1 MGVFKD
7 LIDWA
12 NGKDKMDKDGLMEA
26 SIQLNIVI
34 KRLRRQERK
43 LQKQADIAKRRVMK
57 AREDGDTMNAKN
69 MARNY
74 LQVKKQVNMINN
86 FQYKIQNLQF
96 KLDQAKLMGD
106 LGSVMKGVGDSLSY
120 LKAYMNVPDMAEMF
134 YQLDEG
140 LTKVD
145 ISTEMISEGM
155 EEVSVDSQVE
165 DKEVDKFLSEVDEEL
180 GVEVAE
186 TLPQV
191 NDDKIKSL
199 EKELDELKSK
209 E

>member
-74 LQVKKQVNMINN
+74 LQVKKQVSMINN

-106 LGSVMKGVGDSLSY
+106 LGGVMKGVGDSLSY
-120 LKAYMNVPDMAEMF
+120 LKAYMNVPDMAQMF

-145 ISTEMISEGM
+145 ITTEMMSDGM

>member
-12 NGKDKMDKDGLMEA
+12 NGKDKMDKDSLTEA
-26 SIQLNIVI
+26 SIQLKIVI

-43 LQKQADIAKRRVMK
+43 LKKQADIAKRKVMK
-57 AREDGDTMNAKN
+57 LREDGDTMNAKN

-74 LQVKKQVNMINN
+74 LQVKKQINMISN

-96 KLDQAKLMGD
+96 KLDQAKLMSD
-106 LGSVMKGVGDSLSY
+106 LGGVMEGVSNSLSY

-134 YQLDEG
+134 YQLDES

-145 ISTEMISEGM
+145 ITSEMMSDGLD
-155 EEVSVDSQVE
+155 EVSVDSQVE
-165 DKEVDKFLSEVDEEL
+165 EEEVNKFLSEVDEEI

-186 TLPQV
+186 TLPEV
-191 NDDKIKSL
+191 SDDRIKDL

>member
-7 LIDWA
+7 LVDWA
-12 NGKDKMDKDGLMEA
+12 NGKNKMDKDNLMSA
-26 SIQLNIVI
+26 SIELNIVI

-57 AREDGDTMNAKN
+57 LREDGDTMNAKN

-74 LQVKKQVNMINN
+74 LQVKKQVNMVSN
-86 FQYKIQNLQF
+86 FQYKIQNLKF
-96 KLDQAKLMGD
+96 KLDQAKIVTD
-106 LGSVMKGVGDSLSY
+106 LGGVMKGVGESLSY
-120 LKAYMNVPDMAEMF
+120 LKAYMQVPDMAQIF

-145 ISTEMISEGM
+145 ITSEMLTDGI

-191 NDDKIKSL
+191 SDDKIKDL
-199 EKELDELKSK
+199 EKELNELKSK

>member
-120 LKAYMNVPDMAEMF
+120 LKAYMNVPDMAQMF

-165 DKEVDKFLSEVDEEL
+165 DTEVDKFLSEVDEEL

>member
-1 MGVFKD
+1 
-7 LIDWA
+7 
-12 NGKDKMDKDGLMEA
+12 
-26 SIQLNIVI
+26 
-34 KRLRRQERK
+34 
-43 LQKQADIAKRRVMK
+43 
-57 AREDGDTMNAKN
+57 

-74 LQVKKQVNMINN
+74 LQVKKQINMISN

-96 KLDQAKLMGD
+96 KLDQAKLMSD
-106 LGSVMKGVGDSLSY
+106 LGGVMQGVSDSLSY

-145 ISTEMISEGM
+145 ITTEMISDGM

-165 DKEVDKFLSEVDEEL
+165 DEEVNKFLSEVDEEI

-186 TLPQV
+186 TLPEV
-191 NDDKIKSL
+191 SDDRIKDL